1 MPSTPSRWLRARIS
15 VPGMFGAQ
23 RLGETT
29 AGLLV
34 RLTTGWLEGS
44 GIGLGM
50 GNPARSNPIR
60 NRLVR
65 PPIAIKPKPLA
76 GQGMPNPIK

>member
-1 MPSTPSRWLRARIS
+1 
-15 VPGMFGAQ
+15 MFGAQ
-23 RLGETT
+23 RLGATA

-34 RLTTGWLEGS
+34 RLATGWLEGS

-50 GNPARSNPIR
+50 GKPPRSNPMR

-65 PPIAIKPKPLA
+65 PPMAIKPKPLA

>member
-1 MPSTPSRWLRARIS
+1 MPSTPSRWLKARIK

-23 RLGETT
+23 RLAATA

-34 RLTTGWLEGS
+34 RLATGWLEGS

-50 GNPARSNPIR
+50 GKPARSNSMC

-65 PPIAIKPKPLA
+65 PPIAIKPMPLA
-76 GQGMPNPIK
+76 GQGMPNLIK